1 MFSSDQRLTW
11 LSIASL
17 YFRVLD
23 TEVEQ
28 RCLGNVIREGG
39 AFAPA
44 PLARCCSWHYSF
56 LIVHLGE
63 PLILEEHRG
72 CLMIRKHLTFWSIAF
87 LALSYAFAPG
97 DSNLFLRS
105 WKDTYKGTRKVDE
118 ETSTKSW
125 NLHVPSIDIPHI
137 IFLCSA
143 SPILH
148 NFQIEVLWQPC
159 AKQFYGCHF
168 STGSAGSYPLKP
180 CRMPWSWSSVQ
191 FSRSVVSNSLWPHG
205 LYVVWQA
212 PLSMGFLR
220 QEHWSGLPFPSPG
233 DLLDPGIKTVSSAL
247 AGGFST
253 AEPPGKPL
261 KCIWLTKDNRVIS

>member
-168 STGSAGSYPLKP
+168 STGSAGSYPLKR

-205 LYVVWQA
+205 LQHAKLPCPSSTPGVTQTHVHRVSDAIQPSH
-212 PLSMGFLR
+212 PLLSP
-220 QEHWSGLPFPSPG
+220 SSLPSIFSSIRVFSSES
-233 DLLDPGIKTVSSAL
+233 LLLI
-247 AGGFST
+247 
-253 AEPPGKPL
+253 
-261 KCIWLTKDNRVIS
+261 R